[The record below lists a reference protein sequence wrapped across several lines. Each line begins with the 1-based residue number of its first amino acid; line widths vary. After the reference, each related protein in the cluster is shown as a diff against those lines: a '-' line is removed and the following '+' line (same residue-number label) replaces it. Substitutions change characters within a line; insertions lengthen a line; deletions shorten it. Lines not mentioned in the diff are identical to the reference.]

1 MSKITGMECKIE
13 SLWHLLELA
22 KFEGALIIHLVMC
35 NGDWSEEDTLTI
47 GPGKAMLWV
56 DR

>member
-1 MSKITGMECKIE
+1 MECKTE

-22 KFEGALIIHLVMC
+22 KFEGAVIIHLVMC
-35 NGDWSEEDTLTI
+35 DGDWSQEDTLTV
-47 GPGKAMLWV
+47 GPGKAVLWV